1 MVDGGGFV
9 RSRRRLF
16 VASANCRRGHDDD
29 GGGGRE
35 FLFFFFLRNKFN
47 TRGFVI
53 GSRAPHEMPR
63 RSRKEESN
71 KKDMKLVNIFQI
83 KEEEIKKKPLF

>member
-1 MVDGGGFV
+1 VGLFGHGGD
-9 RSRRRLF
+9 SSWRRQI
-16 VASANCRRGHDDD
+16 AAEDTMTTAAAEEN
-29 GGGGRE
+29 
-35 FLFFFFLRNKFN
+35 LFFCFLRNKFN